1 MRHLTLAAIAIG
13 LAACTDNG
21 VTAFN
26 ASPEVSIIS
35 HGEGDTVR
43 EGYLETLR
51 GNVSDPD
58 HATESLTVSWLIDG
72 APVCAESTVGPDGLV
87 TCEHIFELDGGEV
100 SLEARDPAG
109 TAGVAR
115 VNLDVQET
123 DAPTALITSPEAG
136 ATYYAD
142 QLIAFQG
149 MIDDGE
155 DEPEDL
161 IVTWE
166 TTNLGDLGLT
176 VEVTSTGEVEAYGN
190 LDEGEHAVRLRAVDT
205 TGKEALDSV
214 LITVGPANTAP
225 SCTITSPE
233 DGSAGPQGTEVFF
246 EAMVEDPDIQANE
259 LQVTWSSDQDGALRT
274 STPDSDGTV
283 RVAISDLSVAT
294 HLVSLTV
301 ADEIGASCTDS
312 IYYTVGTPPVL
323 VLASPSDGDI
333 VNEGEDLRFSAT
345 VSDSEDQPTDIAVSW
360 TSSIDGEFSTQ
371 GADSTGEVSF
381 RVDDLSGGDHTITVR
396 ATDTDG
402 LYAERTIG
410 VMVNLLPTQPTVT
423 LSPDPAGTE
432 DALTATAS
440 GSTDPDG
447 TGTLSYTYDWYEDG
461 ASSAASTSAVFPAAD
476 TAKGST
482 YRVVVTA
489 NDGLG
494 DGPSGEASITISNT
508 DPVLIGPALSSGT
521 AQVGDTISCY
531 ATATDVD
538 AADTVTVSFA
548 WSDGSTGSSY
558 TVTSGDAPGDSITC
572 TATADDGDG
581 GVVSGSIS
589 ITVSNSD
596 PTVDSVTVSPADP
609 RVGDEL
615 TCSASA
621 SDPDGGSPTLSYAWT
636 GGSTGAS
643 YTVAASDDPGDSI
656 TCTATATDTDG
667 GTGTGSASVTV
678 ANTDPVLGAVSISPS
693 AAYNDD
699 TLTCSA
705 SATDV
710 DGGSPGLAYAW
721 SDASTGASLGSSASL
736 DLSALS
742 VDSTATLSCTVTA
755 TDADGGSDSGSASI
769 TLTNRAPDV
778 SVSLS
783 PTSPS
788 AADTITC
795 GATVSDDDG
804 DSPSTTFAWTVSG
817 ASVAAT
823 STSGLTS
830 TLAGAFA
837 YADTV
842 SCTATAN
849 DGKGGVGSG
858 SGSVTISNAPPTI
871 TAVTLTPS
879 SLQTLDTVT
888 VNASVSDP
896 EGDAVTVTYD
906 WIVDG
911 STVVS
916 GSSSNVLDGAS
927 WFDKGQTV
935 QAEVVATDGVG
946 TTRVSSS
953 SITVDNTPPGA
964 PTLGISPAAPT
975 VGDSLVCTVDT
986 ASSDDDSDS
995 VTYTMSWTVDGV
1007 AYEVGGTIDTG
1018 DPGFVGPSTTTWTDD
1033 TVDGYDVDLGQS
1045 WECTAVPNDGD
1056 DDGTPATTSVTVFES
1071 VSFDTC
1077 GQTGTTGPTQTQC
1090 DGIYLGTTLEGDV
1103 TVSSGIQ
1110 YWTVP
1115 ASGSYEIVAA
1125 GAAGGTNTDHSHI
1138 GGYGAEMI
1146 GTFSLTGGDVLAI
1159 VVGQEGSDGGEDAG
1173 GGGGTFVYND
1183 TTGTLLI
1190 AAGGGGGGAENDDN
1204 SGNMSLY
1211 KNGVTGTCGQD
1222 APAHS
1227 GGLTSGGCGGDGG
1240 DNDAYTYGQGGGG
1253 GFSGNGDGSG
1263 GGKAFLN
1270 GANGNGNGGF
1280 GGGAH
1285 GGGDGGGG
1293 AGGYSGGA
1301 AGSGG
1306 GSPDG
1311 PGGGGGSYN
1320 AGASQ
1325 SNSDGANNGP
1335 GYVDISGS

>member
-1 MRHLTLAAIAIG
+1 MRHLTLATLTLG

-26 ASPEVSIIS
+26 ASPEVGIIS

-58 HATESLTVSWLIDG
+58 HDTESLTVSWLIDG

-87 TCEHIFELDGGEV
+87 TCEHVFEIDGGEV
-100 SLEARDPAG
+100 SLEARDREGA
-109 TAGVAR
+109 AGVAR
-115 VNLDVQET
+115 VNLSVQET
-123 DAPTALITSPEAG
+123 DAPTASISSPEAG

-149 MIDDGE
+149 TVDDGE
-155 DEPEDL
+155 DDPEDL

-166 TTNLGDLGLT
+166 TTNLGDLGLS
-176 VEVTSTGEVEAYGN
+176 VEVTSTGAVEAYGN
-190 LDEGEHAVRLRAVDT
+190 LDQGEHAVRLRAVDS

-214 LITVGPANTAP
+214 LITVGPANSAP
-225 SCTITSPE
+225 SCAIVAPE

-246 EAMVEDPDIQANE
+246 EATVSDPDIQANE
-259 LQVTWSSDQDGALRT
+259 LSVIWSSDRDGELRT
-274 STPDSDGTV
+274 SVPDSDGTV

-294 HLVSLTV
+294 HLITLSVD
-301 ADEIGASCTDS
+301 DEIGASCTDS

-323 VLASPSDGDI
+323 SLSTPLDGDI

-345 VSDSEDQPTDIAVSW
+345 VTDSEDQPTDIGLSW

-371 GADSTGEVSF
+371 GPDSTGEVSF

-410 VMVNLLPTQPTVT
+410 VVVNLLPTRPTVT
-423 LSPDPAGTE
+423 LSPDPAGTA

-440 GSTDPDG
+440 GSVDPDDS
-447 TGTLSYTYDWYEDG
+447 GTLSYRYAWYEDG
-461 ASSAASTSAVFPAAD
+461 ASSTASSSAVFPAAD
-476 TAKGST
+476 TVKGST
-482 YRVVVTA
+482 YRVVVTGH
-489 NDGLG
+489 DGLG
-494 DGPSGEASITISNT
+494 AGPSGEASITISNT
-508 DPVLIGPALSSGT
+508 DPVLIGPALSTST

-531 ATATDVD
+531 ATATDAD
-538 AADTVTVSFA
+538 AADTPTVSIS

-558 TVTSGDAPGDSITC
+558 TVTRSDAPGDTITC

-581 GVVSGSIS
+581 GVATG
-589 ITVSNSD
+589 TVSIRVSNTD
-596 PTVDSVTVSPADP
+596 PSVDSVSVSPADP

-615 TCSASA
+615 SCSASA
-621 SDPDGGSPTLSYAWT
+621 SDLDGGTPTLSYAWSD
-636 GGSTGAS
+636 GSTGSS
-643 YTVAASDDPGDSI
+643 YVVVASDDPGDTI
-656 TCTATATDTDG
+656 TCTATATDGDG
-667 GTGTGSASVTV
+667 GSAAGSASVTV
-678 ANTDPVLGAVSISPS
+678 ANSDPVLGTVSISPS
-693 AAYNDD
+693 AAHNDD

-705 SATDV
+705 SATDA
-710 DGGSPGLAYAW
+710 DGGTPSLAWAW
-721 SDASTGASLGSSASL
+721 SDAGTGASLGTSASL
-736 DLSALS
+736 DLSALT
-742 VDSTATLSCTVTA
+742 VDSTATLRCGVTA
-755 TDADGGSDSGSASI
+755 SDSDGGSASGSASI
-769 TLTNRAPDV
+769 TLTNRAPVV

-783 PTSPS
+783 PSSPS
-788 AADTITC
+788 AADTISCT
-795 GATVSDDDG
+795 ATVRDDDG

-817 ASVAAT
+817 SSVSAT

-837 YADTV
+837 YAETV

-871 TAVTLTPS
+871 SAVTLTPS

-916 GSSSNVLDGAS
+916 GSSSNLLDGAS

-946 TTRVSSS
+946 TTRLASG
-953 SITVDNTPPGA
+953 SITVDNSPPGA

-986 ASSDDDSDS
+986 PSSDDDGDS
-995 VTYTMSWTVDGV
+995 VVYTMSWTVDGV
-1007 AYEVGGTIDTG
+1007 AYEVGGAVDTG

-1033 TVDGYDVDLGQS
+1033 TVDAADLDLGQS
-1045 WECTAVPNDGD
+1045 WECTATPDDGD
-1056 DDGTPATTSVTVFES
+1056 DEGTPATATVTVFES

-1077 GQTGTTGPTQTQC
+1077 GQTGSTGPSQSQC
-1090 DGIYLGTTLEGDV
+1090 DSVYLGSTLEGDV
-1103 TVSSGIQ
+1103 TVSGGIQ

-1115 ASGSYEIVAA
+1115 ASGSYEIAAA
-1125 GAAGGTNTDHSHI
+1125 GAAGGTNTGHSHI

-1146 GTFSLTGGDVLAI
+1146 GTFSLSAGEVLAI
-1159 VVGQEGSDGGEDAG
+1159 VVGQEGSDGNEDAG
-1173 GGGGTFVYND
+1173 GGGGSFVYND
-1183 TTGTLLI
+1183 TTGTLLL
-1190 AAGGGGGGAENDDN
+1190 AAGGGGGGAEDDDN
-1204 SGNMSLY
+1204 AGNMTLY
-1211 KNGVTGTCGQD
+1211 KNGVTGSCGQD
-1222 APAHS
+1222 APAHG
-1227 GGLTSGGCGGDGG
+1227 GGLTAGGCSGDGG
-1240 DNDAYTYGQGGGG
+1240 DNDHYTYGQGGGG
-1253 GFSGNGDGSG
+1253 GYSGDGDGSG

-1306 GSPDG
+1306 GGPDG

-1320 AGASQ
+1320 AGSSQ
-1325 SNSDGANNGP
+1325 SNTDGANNGP